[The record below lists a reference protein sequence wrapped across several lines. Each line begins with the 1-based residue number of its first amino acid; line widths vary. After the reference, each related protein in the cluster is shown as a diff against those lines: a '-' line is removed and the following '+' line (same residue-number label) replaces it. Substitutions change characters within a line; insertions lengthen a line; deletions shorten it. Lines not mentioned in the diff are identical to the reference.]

1 MPKDIVLDEETT
13 TPADTSTTETVTDA
27 LDALPDPDLN
37 DESSDAYAA
46 AMDEPAAPADET
58 PTEPSEP
65 AVEEAAAEDVATSD
79 AETLWRREGS
89 RFVKYVA
96 PEPPKT
102 EPPVPFKANVYGKEQ
117 EVIPG
122 ALYKP
127 GVGVLIPENRV
138 ADLHRL
144 AAHASKY
151 GDVAQLRQE
160 RAKLEQQSN
169 ERMTFYG
176 QKFSE
181 VLQSTLLNPE
191 WFAWAAASP
200 ENFQTAQMQVQLKL
214 QQGEMEATTKFGAMP
229 TTTANANDAEPL
241 DPYEAEAS
249 VDGYLNELLASPDY
263 HGTLTPEDTA
273 IIKAQLKEQDVPI
286 FVRHPELGWSLD
298 ERPIRSLVAL
308 RFQSVKAG
316 RTAPKV
322 EPKVEQ
328 VTRRNAAAVPKI
340 TEPAAN
346 AAPKPATAAPPKDK
360 YADQPWNNPELPFQ
374 ERKRLFSKAKG
385 FANVAD

>member
-1 MPKDIVLDEETT
+1 MPKDIVPDEETT
-13 TPADTSTTETVTDA
+13 TPADTSTTDASTDT
-27 LDALPDPDLN
+27 LDSLPDPDLN
-37 DESSDAYAA
+37 DESSEAYAA
-46 AMDEPAAPADET
+46 AMEEPAAEPDAPPD
-58 PTEPSEP
+58 PSEP
-65 AVEEAAAEDVATSD
+65 AVEDTAAADTSD

-96 PEPPKT
+96 PEPAKT
-102 EPPVPFKANVYGKEQ
+102 DPPVPFKANVYGKEQ
-117 EVIPG
+117 DVIPG

-169 ERMTFYG
+169 ERMAFYG

-191 WFAWAAASP
+191 WFAWAAASR
-200 ENFQTAQMQVQLKL
+200 ENFETAQMQVQLKL
-214 QQGEMEATTKFGAMP
+214 QQGELEATTKFGAMP
-229 TTTANANDAEPL
+229 TTTANADADDPL

-263 HGTLTPEDTA
+263 HGTLTAEDTA

-286 FVRHPELGWSLD
+286 FVRHPDHGWSLD
-298 ERPIRSLVAL
+298 ERPIRSLMAL

-316 RTAPKV
+316 RTAPSAP
-322 EPKVEQ
+322 PKVEQ
-328 VTRRNAAAVPKI
+328 VTRRNAAAVPKT
-340 TEPAAN
+340 TEPAAA
-346 AAPKPATAAPPKDK
+346 AAPKPAAKTAPKDP
-360 YADQPWNNPELPFQ
+360 YADQPWNNPELSFQ